1 MEDKMENF
9 YFSNTETNGESISLS
24 FDIEKGPSI
33 YKFHRMCKQFAA
45 ACGYTE
51 KSIEE
56 AFGETVYEED

>member
-1 MEDKMENF
+1 MEHF
-9 YFSNTETNGESISLS
+9 YFSNDEDNGESITLS
-24 FDIEKGPSI
+24 FDVNDGPSI

-56 AFGETVYEED
+56 AFGATVYEED